1 MSSNFISWAYI
12 NYNSNRGQT
21 CKHIPNEFVIE
32 HGPNLGDSV
41 LLEVPNGVAWKVK
54 LLNSSG
60 MVWLNEGWNKFKE
73 YYSIACC
80 YFLLFRYEGNFQ
92 FSLFI
97 FDLNASE
104 IEYPPGQ
111 NEDMTPQNRSV
122 LCVPP
127 EESGINLPL
136 LGEPPNENRINL
148 TPPDD
153 PPEEDVIYLSPPGIY
168 TIMAK
173 GIDIFKASFSL
184 SFRASQC
191 ILRFKLCTLECKY
204 LFYTINEFST
214 KLVTRLPSIM
224 H

>member
-1 MSSNFISWAYI
+1 MMEFGLPYI
-12 NYNSNRGQT
+12 VKLQGSVRSYMMEFGLPYLVKLQ
-21 CKHIPNEFVIE
+21 HIPNEFVIE

-60 MVWLNEGWNKFKE
+60 M
-73 YYSIACC
+73 
-80 YFLLFRYEGNFQ
+80 

-173 GIDIFKASFSL
+173 ELHNVFYDLSYVPWNVFPWGTIPRSGGGGRVGKAPQGGGL
-184 SFRASQC
+184 GARRGEASG
-191 ILRFKLCTLECKY
+191 TLP
-204 LFYTINEFST
+204 
-214 KLVTRLPSIM
+214 RPG
-224 H
+224 